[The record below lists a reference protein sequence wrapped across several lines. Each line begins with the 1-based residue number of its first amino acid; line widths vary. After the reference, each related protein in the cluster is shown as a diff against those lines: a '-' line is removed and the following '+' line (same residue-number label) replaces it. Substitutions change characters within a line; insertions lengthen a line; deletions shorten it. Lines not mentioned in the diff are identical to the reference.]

1 MKVTIVKT
9 GIANTA
15 SVVAGFARIGAAT
28 ELTDDPT
35 LVEAASHLVL
45 PGVGAFAAGMEVLR
59 STGLD
64 VLLKRR
70 ITEEKPTLCVCLG
83 LQLLAESSE
92 ESPGEKGLGILPV
105 SVRRFTG
112 AIRIPQLGWNE
123 VVPDAECRMLKRG
136 YAYFANSFHLAS
148 PPDGWACAFTE
159 HGTPFPAA
167 IERGRVLG
175 CQFHPELSGSWG
187 SQLLQRWIE
196 N

>member
-15 SVVAGFARIGAAT
+15 SVVAGFSRLGATT

-35 LVEAASHLVL
+35 LVENASHLVL

-64 VLLKRR
+64 KLLTAR
-70 ITEEKPTLCVCLG
+70 INAEKPTLCVCLG
-83 LQLLAESSE
+83 VQLLAESSE
-92 ESPGEKGLGILPV
+92 ESPGVAGLGILPV
-105 SVRRFTG
+105 AVRRFTG

-123 VVPDAECRMLKRG
+123 VVPSVECKLLKRG
-136 YAYFANSFHLAS
+136 YAYFANSYHLATA
-148 PPDGWACAFTE
+148 PAGWACAYTE
-159 HGTPFPAA
+159 HGAPFPAA
-167 IERGRVLG
+167 IERGAVLG
-175 CQFHPELSGSWG
+175 CQFHPELSGRWG
-187 SQLLQRWIE
+187 SELLQRWIE